1 MPTSAPAALT
11 PNVTRSEVVVHAPSL
26 RLNEPTPVAP
36 LPWSSSSHSDTEVPV
51 VLGRSEPVTSTP
63 FAPVAAPVR
72 LDAREELRIITV
84 PRLDRPKTLLT
95 GGPAIR
101 LRSEAAAASAPPDR
115 MRAPQTALAVAAS
128 AHTRAEFAP
137 DERVA
142 ASPHH
147 HELVM
152 HAGDETR
159 AEAPSV
165 ELAQMRLAGV
175 EPARLLTA
183 LDRGASTRRATAR
196 ELGESSPLE
205 RVVQVRIGTV
215 EIHAATIAPVPQTT
229 APPAAALT
237 LPAGFDDV
245 VSLRTYAPWKW

>member
-1 MPTSAPAALT
+1 
-11 PNVTRSEVVVHAPSL
+11 
-26 RLNEPTPVAP
+26 
-36 LPWSSSSHSDTEVPV
+36 
-51 VLGRSEPVTSTP
+51 
-63 FAPVAAPVR
+63 
-72 LDAREELRIITV
+72 
-84 PRLDRPKTLLT
+84 
-95 GGPAIR
+95 
-101 LRSEAAAASAPPDR
+101 
-115 MRAPQTALAVAAS
+115 
-128 AHTRAEFAP
+128 
-137 DERVA
+137 
-142 ASPHH
+142 
-147 HELVM
+147 M